1 VTTPPLIFL
10 SVISDWFR
18 SDRRAEVAA
27 AAAAADEAADTRI
40 LTEAPT
46 PNLDRA
52 RLLTKQLLKH
62 RLATLLTR
70 MPSVR
75 IRTHL

>member
-1 VTTPPLIFL
+1 MTTPPLIFL

-18 SDRRAEVAA
+18 SDRRAEVA